1 LRVHA
6 EEGSIHFKLNMSTIE
21 ILPPAKSDQCRLDIF
36 CNELYPTLGSPNI
49 FFSNPSMPPTL
60 LREINCAIVDFVKSR
75 VGDPVVFDL
84 FNYLNENVCT
94 FQQNFLNRETANKIS
109 ENEETSIE
117 NGEEMPIGRRQR
129 AKLVAEKRAFKS
141 NEKLEQEE
149 KDIQKANMEKVS
161 ILKAKNKFFRD
172 DLAKEYVTNRELLMI
187 EEEAEKAG
195 RAAMLRE
202 LNKGGTKEE
211 AQISS
216 KHARDEVLRHHGM
229 LKEMNESEDITK
241 LAVDNCA
248 KDDENDKIVLDSI
261 PKATLD
267 FMNKL
272 RQHCIKVKE
281 ISGKI
286 KGKDDEVSTSIFD
299 TSEFKSKVG
308 VNVEGHVPE
317 PIAVKSEEMNEVIL
331 EIQAKQLQQPWLIAD
346 DARTRENKDTN
357 SSNPA
362 MESKKRKISQILKD
376 ELIRKLSGKERNV
389 SIRKKFAQMLAQRK
403 KLPSYQMKDKIV
415 QTIRSNRVTVISGDT
430 GCGKTTQ
437 VPAMVMDDA
446 ILRGEGSEVNIIVTQ
461 PRRIS
466 AIGVAERIAAERC
479 EKLGDTVG
487 YSIRLDS
494 KRSHKTR
501 LLLCTTGILLR
512 RLQADPDLA
521 VVSHVFVDE
530 VHERDIDT
538 DFLLIILRDL
548 LQRRPSLKLI
558 LMSGMN
564 SFSFFSQQFSYI
576 LYF

>member
-1 LRVHA
+1 VHA

-36 CNELYPTLGSPNI
+36 YNELYPTLGSPNI

-84 FNYLNENVCT
+84 FNYLNENLCT
-94 FQQNFLNRETANKIS
+94 FQNNFLNRETANKIS
-109 ENEETSIE
+109 ENEDTPIK

-129 AKLVAEKRAFKS
+129 TKLVAEKRAFKS

-149 KDIQKANMEKVS
+149 RDIQKANMEKVS
-161 ILKAKNKFFRD
+161 ILKSKNKFFRD
-172 DLAKEYVTNRELLMI
+172 DLAKEHVTNRELLMI
-187 EEEAEKAG
+187 EEEAEKAA

-202 LNKGGTKEE
+202 LNNGGTKEE

-216 KHARDEVLRHHGM
+216 KRARDEVLRHHGM
-229 LKEMNESEDITK
+229 LEEKNESGDITK
-241 LAVDNCA
+241 SVVENCA

-281 ISGKI
+281 MSGKI
-286 KGKDDEVSTSIFD
+286 KGKDDEVKTNIFD

-362 MESKKRKISQILKD
+362 MEGKKRKISQILKD

-389 SIRKKFAQMLAQRK
+389 SKRERFAQMLAQRK

-415 QTIRSNRVTVISGDT
+415 QSIRSNRVTVISGDT

-564 SFSFFSQQFSYI
+564 SFSFFI
-576 LYF
+576 